1 MIAPEQI
8 TILEQKLNYTFLQHD
23 LIELAMTHPSA
34 DDNSGKNYQRLEF
47 LGDAVVELIVST
59 LLFQKFPEAEEGKL
73 SKVRSNLIDEKA
85 LAMHARFLKL
95 GKIVNL
101 GRGEDKQGG
110 REKDSILSDLFESMV
125 AVVYRESGWEVVWKV
140 ISELFLPLISA
151 SPSIDQLLD
160 HIDRDYKSRVQE
172 AAQDLS
178 MSLPVYTVIKRDGP
192 EHALFFTVQCEALG
206 FIEEGRGQNKKSAEQ
221 EAAKKILIAMRIL
234 KTPNGAI

>member
-95 GKIVNL
+95 
-101 GRGEDKQGG
+101 
-110 REKDSILSDLFESMV
+110 
-125 AVVYRESGWEVVWKV
+125 
-140 ISELFLPLISA
+140 
-151 SPSIDQLLD
+151 
-160 HIDRDYKSRVQE
+160 
-172 AAQDLS
+172 
-178 MSLPVYTVIKRDGP
+178 
-192 EHALFFTVQCEALG
+192 
-206 FIEEGRGQNKKSAEQ
+206 
-221 EAAKKILIAMRIL
+221 
-234 KTPNGAI
+234 